1 MAKPKNPLKHE
12 AEIGLLTGRL
22 ERQKETVKELR
33 TQLKKDTHTIHQF
46 RTENIRV
53 QNELEAAL
61 ARITRRDRT
70 IKAMQDRAKA
80 QRDNHREI
88 TTNWSDE
95 CSRLRRMVC
104 NKDDINTKLTEA
116 LAKNT
121 RERLDLVEQL
131 REAKLVLSHRKSIQI
146 TAEDGATQ
154 VLIHDDPYV
163 IKEPILRPRADLSRT
178 YHATSTAPDMA
189 NISKENPGQFFG
201 GVK

>member
-1 MAKPKNPLKHE
+1 MAKLKNPLKHD
-12 AEIGLLTGRL
+12 AELRLLYGRL
-22 ERQKETVKELR
+22 ERQRGEL
-33 TQLKKDTHTIHQF
+33 KDATD
-46 RTENIRV
+46 
-53 QNELEAAL
+53 
-61 ARITRRDRT
+61 RITRRDRT

-80 QRDNHREI
+80 QRDNHKEI
-88 TTNWSDE
+88 TTNWAEE
-95 CSRLRRMVC
+95 CSRLRRRLD
-104 NKDDINTKLTEA
+104 NQRDITTKLTES

-121 RERLDLVEQL
+121 RERLDLVKQL

>member
-70 IKAMQDRAKA
+70 IKAMQERAKA
-80 QRDNHREI
+80 QRDNHKETSRKLEEANDVIGVAEQYLHERKRLEVRQEDNKTIIEI
-88 TTNWSDE
+88 VDAPIYLN
-95 CSRLRRMVC
+95 
-104 NKDDINTKLTEA
+104 DD
-116 LAKNT
+116 
-121 RERLDLVEQL
+121 
-131 REAKLVLSHRKSIQI
+131 
-146 TAEDGATQ
+146 
-154 VLIHDDPYV
+154 
-163 IKEPILRPRADLSRT
+163 
-178 YHATSTAPDMA
+178 APA
-189 NISKENPGQFFG
+189 
-201 GVK
+201 

>member
-1 MAKPKNPLKHE
+1 MSTPKKKPLKDRRDATHIE
-12 AEIGLLTGRL
+12 VLKR
-22 ERQKETVKELR
+22 R
-33 TQLKKDTHTIHQF
+33 LKKQAETH
-46 RTENIRV
+46 
-53 QNELEAAL
+53 
-61 ARITRRDRT
+61 
-70 IKAMQDRAKA
+70 K
-80 QRDNHREI
+80 EI

-95 CSRLRRMVC
+95 CSRLRRRLD

-121 RERLDLVEQL
+121 RERLDLVKQL